1 MGLRYLGGKIL
12 DTPKISV
19 LIPMY
24 NRKHYIKDCVDSVLN
39 QTFKDF
45 EIIIRDNCS
54 TDGGFEF
61 VQENYANQISS
72 GKIKL
77 FRNDE
82 NIGLWRSS
90 NRLMYDAKGEYVYF
104 LHSDDI
110 FLSHALKHLYEAA
123 KATNADVVHE
133 SYWFNIPQN
142 SVGQSVSNVD
152 LRCLETNPAPK
163 DTLIFVSNNPIN
175 RFSEWITSGTFWD
188 VQYNLLKRE
197 FILEE
202 LFAREIFF
210 KVDYKFF
217 MLWLLMFSKVFVKTP
232 VICYVRRAAPDS
244 GTNTGNWFQK
254 IDESIKDL
262 IEISRSM
269 DEVFDK
275 IAFFKD
281 NEEYQYMAKAH
292 LLQLIHPFFVTR
304 RNFYKDGITPEIQR
318 TVANAFKEYFGKD
331 YFYVEFLF
339 NLSQVSQ
346 HGKPVDKIVTPSAP
360 PRFTEQLILEAA

>member
-1 MGLRYLGGKIL
+1 M

-82 NIGLWRSS
+82 NIGFEAST
-90 NRLMYDAKGEYVYF
+90 NRLMYDATGEYFYF
-104 LHSDDI
+104 LHTDDMI
-110 FLSHALKHLYEAA
+110 LPHALQHHYEVA
-123 KATNADVVHE
+123 KATNADIVHE
-133 SYWFNIPQN
+133 SYWFHTPKNP
-142 SVGQSVSNVD
+142 VGQPVSNVN
-152 LRCLETNPAPK
+152 LVCWQTNPAPPNK
-163 DTLIFVSNNPIN
+163 ILMVSNDLNE
-175 RFSEWITSGTFWD
+175 RFWVEWLNKGMFWD
-188 VQYNLLKRE
+188 IQHNLIR
-197 FILEE
+197 
-202 LFAREIFF
+202 RQ
-210 KVDYKFF
+210 F
-217 MLWLLMFSKVFVKTP
+217 MLDDVLAKGIVFKLDPMFFALCYIMLAKVIVKTS
-232 VICYVRRAAPDS
+232 VACYVRRSSPDS
-244 GTNTGNWFQK
+244 ASG
-254 IDESIKDL
+254 SIARNNLPNFVRYIKVM

-281 NEEYQYMAKAH
+281 NEEYQYMAKARIMSE
-292 LLQLIHPFFVTR
+292 LL
-304 RNFYKDGITPEIQR
+304 NFWCTNTNLYKDGITPEIQR

-339 NLSQVSQ
+339 NLSQCSQ
-346 HGKPVDKIVTPSAP
+346 HGKPVDKILTPP
-360 PRFTEQLILEAA
+360 PPPDSRNS